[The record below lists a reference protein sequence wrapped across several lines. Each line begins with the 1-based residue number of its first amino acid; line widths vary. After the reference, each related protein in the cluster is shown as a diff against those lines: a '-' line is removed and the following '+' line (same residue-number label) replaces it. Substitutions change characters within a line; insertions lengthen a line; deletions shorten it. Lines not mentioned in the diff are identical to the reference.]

1 MPQKTSVSSGDE
13 PASAA
18 NSPANKP
25 AKRATFGGRSMFIF
39 AAIGSAIGLGNI
51 WRFPYISYDN
61 GGGAF
66 LFPYVIALLTAGVPV
81 LILDYVLGHR
91 FRGSAPLVWRR
102 ISRKTEA
109 IGWVQTGITYIIAV
123 YYCVILAWAAMYTWF
138 SLKLAWGQ
146 DPEKFFTGDFLHAD
160 TTSLTSAN
168 VVWPIAIVLA
178 LVWAAITTVMVLGVR
193 KGTGLLSSIFVPL
206 LIMMFIILVIRAL
219 FLPGAA
225 EGLEAFFTPQWGAL
239 LDPQVWIAAYGQ
251 IFYSLAIA
259 FGIMMTQASYLQKRA
274 NLSGLGAVVGL
285 SNSAFEVLASIGV
298 FATLGFMAVTQHVA
312 VADVATNGIGL
323 AFIAFPTIIN
333 NMTGGPIFGVLF
345 FGSLL
350 IAGFTSLVTIVE
362 VVLSSVQE
370 KFALSRRRAAVYV
383 CVACSVPS
391 LVFFPV
397 STGLATLDIVDKF
410 VNVIGI
416 VVIAVVAI
424 IVIGWVLRRLPE
436 LRQHVN
442 QISSLQLGR
451 WWDFCL
457 LVLTPLVLGTTFVLE
472 IITLVRDGY
481 EGYPTAKVAIFGWGL
496 AVLFYGGALLMS
508 LVPWPRRTILDGP
521 PVSDYGVPLTGK
533 GAPFGQHLDNP
544 YESIRDRERRLEAA
558 GLKEV

>member
-1 MPQKTSVSSGDE
+1 MPQNTSVSSGDE

-178 LVWAAITTVMVLGVR
+178 LVWAAITAVMVLGVR

-206 LIMMFIILVIRAL
+206 LIIMFIILVIRAL

-285 SNSAFEVLASIGV
+285 SNSAFEVLAGIGV

-333 NMTGGPIFGVLF
+333 NMTGGPIFGILF
-345 FGSLL
+345 FGSLF

-370 KFALSRRRAAVYV
+370 KFGLSRRRAAVYV
-383 CVACSVPS
+383 CVACAVPS

-481 EGYPTAKVAIFGWGL
+481 EGYPTTKVAIFGWGL
-496 AVLFYGGALLMS
+496 AVLF
-508 LVPWPRRTILDGP
+508 
-521 PVSDYGVPLTGK
+521 
-533 GAPFGQHLDNP
+533 
-544 YESIRDRERRLEAA
+544 
-558 GLKEV
+558 